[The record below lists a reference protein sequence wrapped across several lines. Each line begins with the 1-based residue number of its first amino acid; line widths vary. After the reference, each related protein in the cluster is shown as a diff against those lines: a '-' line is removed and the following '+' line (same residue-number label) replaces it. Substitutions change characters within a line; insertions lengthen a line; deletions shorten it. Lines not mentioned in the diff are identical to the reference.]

1 MQALLVSTYEMG
13 RQPFGLASPAAWLRA
28 AGVTVT
34 CLDLSRQPFDSALAS
49 RGAADL
55 VAFHLPMHTA
65 TRLAI
70 PVIKRVRELNPE
82 ATLCCY
88 GLYAPLNAELLQSLG
103 VQRVLGGE
111 YEADLVRVAIGQH
124 PPGAASATMALP
136 RLAYRVPDRTG
147 LPEPRR
153 YATLQHGPIRR
164 TVAYTEASRGCKHH
178 CTHCPIVPVY
188 DGQFRVVPA
197 DIVLDDIRRQVDLGA
212 EHVTFGDPDFFNG
225 IGHARRVVDGFA
237 REFPGLTYDVT
248 IKIEHL
254 LQHRD
259 QLARLAA
266 SGCLFVTSA
275 VESFDDDVLTT
286 LRKGHTAAD
295 VERAVVVCRDE
306 GLTLV
311 PTFVPFAP
319 WTSLGGYRDFLTT
332 IDRLDLVDHVA
343 SIQLAIRLL
352 VPQGS
357 RLLDLSDIRQ
367 HLQAFDADRLVYPW
381 RHPDPRVDALS
392 EGVAE
397 LVGRR
402 LRASRRDVFGD
413 VWALANVHSDGQPQT
428 RRPQSR
434 RRVEVPYLNEPWYC

>member
-1 MQALLVSTYEMG
+1 M
-13 RQPFGLASPAAWLRA
+13 
-28 AGVTVT
+28 
-34 CLDLSRQPFDSALAS
+34 
-49 RGAADL
+49 
-55 VAFHLPMHTA
+55 
-65 TRLAI
+65 
-70 PVIKRVRELNPE
+70 
-82 ATLCCY
+82 
-88 GLYAPLNAELLQSLG
+88 
-103 VQRVLGGE
+103 
-111 YEADLVRVAIGQH
+111 
-124 PPGAASATMALP
+124 
-136 RLAYRVPDRTG
+136 
-147 LPEPRR
+147 
-153 YATLQHGPIRR
+153 
-164 TVAYTEASRGCKHH
+164 
-178 CTHCPIVPVY
+178 
-188 DGQFRVVPA
+188 
-197 DIVLDDIRRQVDLGA
+197 
-212 EHVTFGDPDFFNG
+212 TFGDPDFFNG

-367 HLQAFDADRLVYPW
+367 HLQAFDADHLVYPW

-413 VWALANVHSDGQPQT
+413 VWALANVHSGGQPQT